1 MFKPTINYGVA
12 CLVMVSVMELGCAS
26 PRDPIYMDQ
35 SFSPLDVQT
44 ITVLPAVDF
53 RRDRAVRIDEIE
65 LQKLVAEVLGRSLRE
80 KQYEVTFPS
89 ELWVR
94 PCLEIDDIAE
104 VDASCVKMHGP
115 KEARWVLLVLLENLQ
130 KRTAFGSGVRAEVS
144 GLLFDTSHGRVV
156 WRDSGQR
163 RLGQGGMVGVAMGG
177 LLDKT
182 VLQESVVDL
191 METFPRKS
199 RE

>member
-1 MFKPTINYGVA
+1 MFKPTINCGAA
-12 CLVMVSVMELGCAS
+12 CLVMVMGLGCAS

-35 SFSPLDVQT
+35 SFSPLDVQA

-80 KQYEVTFPS
+80 KQYQVTFPS
-89 ELWVR
+89 ELWVS

-130 KRTAFGSGVRAEVS
+130 KRTAFGSGVRVLSRGRMVNPCLGRFRSRMIS
-144 GLLFDTSHGRVV
+144 GRKILTTYEKTENLKPGKISSVT
-156 WRDSGQR
+156 
-163 RLGQGGMVGVAMGG
+163 VAPP
-177 LLDKT
+177 T
-182 VLQESVVDL
+182 
-191 METFPRKS
+191 R
-199 RE
+199 